1 MLSED
6 IRRGTRLV
14 DGNTVCDFVDR
25 QVLVLHNMAHVLRH
39 PDGSQYIEPF
49 CIDAEKAKLRT
60 ITLQGVDI
68 LYDEEYDRVMD
79 AYNEFRKAADEL
91 IRNEDKKNV
100 KDRQDNRRSRNFR
113 QRDQGTIA

>member
-25 QVLVLHNMAHVLRH
+25 QVLVLTNMAHCLKQ
-39 PDGSQYIEPF
+39 PDGQRYLDAF
-49 CIDAEKAKLRT
+49 VIDAKKAKLRT
-60 ITLQGVDI
+60 ITLQGVDV
-68 LYDEEYDRVMD
+68 LYDEEYERIMD

-91 IRNEDKKNV
+91 IRKEDKKNV
-100 KDRQDNRRSRNFR
+100 KDIQDNRRSRNFR